1 MKRALSIRAGIDT
14 GGTFTDL
21 VAVGPD
27 GLRVVK
33 VLSTPR
39 DPAKAVLAAL
49 REAGV
54 PKGRKA
60 IVVHGT
66 TVATNTLLTRTGA
79 RVALVTTAGFED
91 VLALGRQARPRL
103 YDLFQT
109 VPEPLVPD
117 TLRFGV
123 HTRTTHEGI
132 LETPPKRED
141 LKRLARTLRREKPQA
156 IAVCLLFSYAN
167 PEAEDRVVRALK
179 ALGVP
184 LSVSSRLLPEYREYE
199 RTSTTCVNAYV
210 APRMRAYLEGLDRGL
225 GRRLRVMQSSGGSLS
240 ARAASAEPVRTV
252 LSGPA
257 GGVVGARAMAAR
269 AGFERIITFDMGGT
283 STDACLVEGA
293 IRTTSEASVAGCPIR
308 VPVIDIHTV
317 GAGGG
322 SIAWVDAGGA
332 LRVGP
337 QSAGADPG
345 PACYGRGRAL
355 TVTDA
360 NLRLGRLHADTRLA
374 GRVRMNPGRVT
385 APLASIAKRLRL
397 GRDRA
402 AEGVLA
408 IANATM
414 EKALRVISM
423 ERGHDPREFV
433 LVAFGGAG
441 PMHAADLAR
450 ALRIPTVI
458 VPRMAGVVSALGLLF
473 ADVAKDYSR
482 TLLVPADARGWRAA
496 REAFGALESRARKDM
511 LAEGVGPR
519 DARLERALDLR
530 YAGQSYELT
539 VPATRDFA
547 ARFPR
552 LHAKTYG
559 HAYPG
564 RAVELVNV
572 RLRAVAPSA
581 RPPLP
586 ASRRGARPD
595 RGAAVL
601 GRQRM
606 RFGGRW
612 SEGLVLDRER
622 LAPGARH
629 AGPAIIVEASA
640 TTVVPP
646 DFRLRVDDQGNLLL
660 SLASSLKPRPARPR
674 GKG

>member
-1 MKRALSIRAGIDT
+1 MKRAEPTRAGIDT

-21 VAVGPD
+21 VVAGPD
-27 GLRVVK
+27 GLHVVK

-39 DPAKAVLAAL
+39 DPAHAVLAVL
-49 REAGV
+49 EEAKV
-54 PKGRKA
+54 PKGRDVT
-60 IVVHGT
+60 VVHGT

-79 RVALVTTAGFED
+79 RTALVTTAGFED
-91 VLALGRQARPRL
+91 VLALGRQARPSL

-117 TLRFGV
+117 ALRFGV
-123 HTRTTHEGI
+123 DTRTTHDGT
-132 LETPPKRED
+132 LESPPKPED
-141 LKRLARTLRREKPQA
+141 LKHLVTTLRHARPEA

-167 PEAEDRVVRALK
+167 PDAEERIARALK
-179 ALGVP
+179 PLGVP

-210 APRMRAYLEGLDRGL
+210 APRMSAYLDGLGRAV

-257 GGVVGARAMAAR
+257 GGVVGARAVAAR
-269 AGFERIITFDMGGT
+269 AGFDRIISFDMGGT
-283 STDACLVEGA
+283 STDVCLVEGE

-322 SIAWVDAGGA
+322 SIAWVDEGGA

-345 PACYGRGRAL
+345 PICYGKGRAL

-360 NLRLGRLHADTRLA
+360 NLFLGRLHAGTALA
-374 GRVRMNPGRVT
+374 GRVRMKPARIA
-385 APLASIAKRLRL
+385 APLGAAARKLRL
-397 GRDRA
+397 SRDRA

-423 ERGHDPREFV
+423 ERGHDPREFA

-441 PMHAADLAR
+441 PVHAADLAR

-458 VPRMAGVVSALGLLF
+458 VPRMAGVLSALGLLF
-473 ADVAKDYSR
+473 ADVAKDFSR
-482 TLLVPADARGWRAA
+482 TLFVAADPRGWRRAQTVF
-496 REAFGALESRARKDM
+496 RELEARARRDM
-511 LAEGVGPR
+511 AAEGVSPR
-519 DARLERALDLR
+519 DLRLERALDLR

-547 ARFPR
+547 TRFKR
-552 LHAKTYG
+552 LHEKTYG

-564 RAVELVNV
+564 RAIELVNV
-572 RLRAVAPSA
+572 RLRAVARAAHPLL
-581 RPPLP
+581 PPP
-586 ASRRGARPD
+586 KKATRARGARD
-595 RGAAVL
+595 AIVA
-601 GRQRM
+601 RQRM
-606 RFGGRW
+606 LFGGRW
-612 SEGLVLDRER
+612 GEGLVLDREG
-622 LAPGARH
+622 LLPGVEIR
-629 AGPAIIVEASA
+629 GPAIVVEVSA

-646 DFRLRVDDQGNLLL
+646 DFKLRVDGHGNLLL
-660 SLASSLKPRPARPR
+660 SAAASPRPRRRLSR
-674 GKG
+674 GR

>member
-1 MKRALSIRAGIDT
+1 MHPDSIRAGIDT

-21 VAVGPD
+21 VAEGPG

-39 DPAKAVLAAL
+39 DPARAVLAAL
-49 REAGV
+49 DEASV
-54 PKGRKA
+54 PKGRGVT
-60 IVVHGT
+60 VVHGT

-109 VPEPLVPD
+109 APDPIVPD
-117 TLRFGV
+117 ALRFGID
-123 HTRTTHEGI
+123 TRTTHDGR
-132 LETPPKRED
+132 LESPPRRED
-141 LKRLARTLRREKPQA
+141 LERLAKALRRAKPES

-167 PEAEDRVVRALK
+167 PRAEDAVVRAIERLK
-179 ALGVP
+179 VP
-184 LSVSSRLLPEYREYE
+184 LSISSRLLPEYREYE

-210 APRMRAYLEGLDRGL
+210 APRMCAYLEGLDRKL

-257 GGVVGARAMAAR
+257 GGVVGARAVASR
-269 AGFERIITFDMGGT
+269 AGYEKIISFDMGGT
-283 STDACLVEGA
+283 STDVCLVEGE
-293 IRTTSEASVAGCPIR
+293 IRTTSEASIAGCPIR

-322 SIAWVDAGGA
+322 SIAWVDGGGA

-345 PACYGRGRAL
+345 PACYGKGRAI

-360 NLRLGRLHADTRLA
+360 NLFLGRLHAATPLA
-374 GRVRMNPGRVT
+374 GRVRMKPGRIA
-385 APLASIAKRLRL
+385 APLAAIAQNLRL
-397 GRDRA
+397 SRDRA
-402 AEGVLA
+402 TEGMLD
-408 IANATM
+408 IANSTM

-423 ERGHDPREFV
+423 ERGHDPREFA

-458 VPRMAGVVSALGLLF
+458 VPRMAGVLSALGLLF
-473 ADVAKDYSR
+473 ADVAKDFSR
-482 TLLVPADARGWRAA
+482 TLLISADTRGWR
-496 REAFGALESRARKDM
+496 RTQSVFRDIEARARKEM
-511 LAEGVGPR
+511 AAEGVPAR
-519 DARLERALDLR
+519 DLRLDRALDLR

-539 VPATRDFA
+539 VPATWDFA
-547 ARFPR
+547 TRFRR
-552 LHAKTYG
+552 LHEKTYG

-572 RLRAVAPSA
+572 RLRALA
-581 RPPLP
+581 RSPHPALP
-586 ASRRGARPD
+586 APKRPGRADARE
-595 RGAAVL
+595 AIV
-601 GRQRM
+601 GRQKM
-606 RFGGRW
+606 FFGGRW
-612 SEGLVLDRER
+612 GSGLVLDRER
-622 LAPGARH
+622 LLPGAGMR
-629 AGPAIIVEASA
+629 GPAIVVEASA

-646 DFRLRVDDQGNLLL
+646 DFGLRVDALGNLLL
-660 SLASSLKPRPARPR
+660 SPASAARQRRTPRDR
-674 GKG
+674 GGR

>member
-1 MKRALSIRAGIDT
+1 MRPDSIRAGIDT

-21 VAVGPD
+21 VAAGPG

-33 VLSTPR
+33 VLSTPG
-39 DPAKAVLAAL
+39 DPARAVLAAL
-49 REAGV
+49 DEANV
-54 PKGRKA
+54 PKGRGVT
-60 IVVHGT
+60 VVHGT

-79 RVALVTTAGFED
+79 RVALVTTVGFED

-109 VPEPLVPD
+109 APEPLVPD
-117 TLRFGV
+117 ALRFGID
-123 HTRTTHEGI
+123 TRTTHEGR
-132 LETPPKRED
+132 LESPPKREE
-141 LKRLARTLRREKPQA
+141 LERLVKTLRRARPQA

-167 PEAEDRVVRALK
+167 PEAEKRVVRALK
-179 ALGVP
+179 PLKVP
-184 LSVSSRLLPEYREYE
+184 LSISSRLLPEYREYE

-210 APRMRAYLEGLDRGL
+210 APRMSAYLDGLDRNL
-225 GRRLRVMQSSGGSLS
+225 GRRLRVMQSSGGALS

-257 GGVVGARAMAAR
+257 GGVVGARAVAAR
-269 AGFERIITFDMGGT
+269 AGFEKIISFDMGGT
-283 STDACLVEGA
+283 STDVCLVEGG
-293 IRTTSEASVAGCPIR
+293 IRTTSEASIAGCPIR

-322 SIAWVDAGGA
+322 SIAWVDTGGA

-345 PACYGRGRAL
+345 PACTGKGRAL

-360 NLRLGRLHADTRLA
+360 NLFLGRLHAATPLA
-374 GRVRMNPGRVT
+374 GRVRMNAARVRT
-385 APLASIAKRLRL
+385 PLDAIARKLRL
-397 GRDRA
+397 SRDRA
-402 AEGVLA
+402 AEGVLD

-423 ERGHDPREFV
+423 ERGHDPREFA

-458 VPRMAGVVSALGLLF
+458 IPRMAGVLSALGLLF
-473 ADVAKDYSR
+473 ADVVKDFSR
-482 TLLVPADARGWRAA
+482 TLLVPADAMGWRAA
-496 REAFGALESRARKDM
+496 QGAFRDLETRARKEM
-511 LAEGVGPR
+511 SAEGVSSR
-519 DARLERALDLR
+519 DLRLDRALDLR

-539 VPATRDFA
+539 VPAARDFA
-547 ARFPR
+547 ARFRR
-552 LHAKTYG
+552 LHEKTYG

-572 RLRAVAPSA
+572 RLRAVARAPH
-581 RPPLP
+581 PPFP
-586 ASRRGARPD
+586 APRKHSRTDVREAI
-595 RGAAVL
+595 V

-606 RFGGRW
+606 LFGGRW
-612 SEGLVLDRER
+612 GEGLVFDRER
-622 LAPGARH
+622 LLPGAGVR
-629 AGPAIIVEASA
+629 GPVIVVETSA

-646 DFRLRVDDQGNLLL
+646 DFRFHIDGHGNLLL
-660 SLASSLKPRPARPR
+660 SLAAPSRRRRGRPR
-674 GKG
+674 GTR